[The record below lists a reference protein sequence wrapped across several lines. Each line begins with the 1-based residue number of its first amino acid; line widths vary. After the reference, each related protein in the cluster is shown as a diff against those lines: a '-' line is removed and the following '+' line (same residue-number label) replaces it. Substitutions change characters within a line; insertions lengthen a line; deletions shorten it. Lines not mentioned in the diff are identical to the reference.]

1 MTTLEHIELI
11 NQIRQNAGSDSQ
23 AFKEAL
29 CDFWIEVAKVSKAA
43 KLARASHKTD
53 YALKY
58 NELRESIK
66 TDAERNRVIE
76 FDLMDDIQKYKTL
89 EAESE
94 ELNAIYRAFRIL
106 LPKNEYTTDTF

>member
-11 NQIRQNAGSDSQ
+11 NQIRQNAWSDSL

-29 CDFWIEVAKVSKAA
+29 CDFWIEVAKITKAS
-43 KLARASHKTD
+43 KLARASTKAS
-53 YALKY
+53 YAIKY
-58 NELRESIK
+58 EWLRDSIK
-66 TDAERNRVIE
+66 THAERDRMVE
-76 FDLMDDIQKYKTL
+76 FSLVDDIKNYRDL

-94 ELNAIYRAFRIL
+94 NLNSIYWSFKIL

>member
-11 NQIRQNAGSDSQ
+11 NQIRKNAGSDSQ

-29 CDFWIEVAKVSKAA
+29 CDFWIEVAKTSKAA
-43 KLARASHKTD
+43 KLARVSHKSA
-53 YALKY
+53 YAIRY
-58 NELRESIK
+58 NELRDTIK
-66 TDAERNRVIE
+66 TDAERCRVIDFE
-76 FDLMDDIQKYKTL
+76 LLEEIENIKKL

>member
-11 NQIRQNAGSDSQ
+11 NKIRQDKWSDSQ

-29 CDFWIEVAKVSKAA
+29 CDFWLEVAKISKAA
-43 KLARASHKTD
+43 KLARAEHKTN
-53 YALKY
+53 YATKY
-58 NELRESIK
+58 NELRDSIK
-66 TDAERNRVIE
+66 TDAERNRVVE
-76 FDLMDDIQKYKTL
+76 FDLLDEIQKYKTL